1 MSFAAPLPTIYL
13 LLTLSCAAGLG
24 LLLWRPGAA
33 RAGAVWAVAALLPL
47 LAAVTA
53 ALTGQARATQT
64 LSTFSAQP
72 VTVTLV
78 NPAEN
83 GTDARP
89 VTLNTNDAACLER
102 KLRLM
107 TASTRASL
115 QVPGLAPIPLSAAT
129 TLQGQL
135 PPQTITE
142 ALEVRGSLSCAVIKE
157 ETR

>member
-1 MSFAAPLPTIYL
+1 MSFAAPLPALYL
-13 LLTLSCAAGLG
+13 LVTLICAAGLG
-24 LLLWRPGAA
+24 VLLLRPGAA

-47 LAAVTA
+47 LAAMTS

-64 LSTFSAQP
+64 LSAFSAQP
-72 VTVTLV
+72 VTVVLV
-78 NPAEN
+78 NPAEV

-107 TASTRASL
+107 TPTTRASL

-129 TLQGQL
+129 TLEGQL

-142 ALEVRGSLSCAVIKE
+142 ALEVRGDLSCGIIRE
-157 ETR
+157 EKR

>member
-1 MSFAAPLPTIYL
+1 MSFAAPLPILYL
-13 LLTLSCAAGLG
+13 LLTLICAAGLG
-24 LLLWRPGAA
+24 LLLLRPGSA

-53 ALTGQARATQT
+53 ALTGQARAAQT
-64 LSTFSAQP
+64 LSNFSAQP
-72 VTVTLV
+72 VTVMLV
-78 NPAEN
+78 NSSES

-89 VTLNTNDAACLER
+89 ITLNTNDAACLER

-107 TASTRASL
+107 TPTTQASL

-129 TLQGQL
+129 TLQGDL

-142 ALEVRGSLSCAVIKE
+142 ALELQGKLGCGIIRE
-157 ETR
+157 DEQ